1 MIDIDF
7 ILGPP
12 AHPLERNSFSE
23 SKPSVTERDVRLG
36 FINRYF
42 VQKRNE
48 LTVFV
53 EISEDS
59 YNSYGDNT
67 GIDPILWKRGTMKWR
82 IKGTPEQIAITNRDT
97 LVLVSVDFPGIQTY
111 FRDLSEYSI

>member
-1 MIDIDF
+1 MSLRNFEFNKYVAPAQYTITVPAKRDIE
-7 ILGPP
+7 LGY
-12 AHPLERNSFSE
+12 
-23 SKPSVTERDVRLG
+23 V
-36 FINRYF
+36 NRYF

-48 LTVFV
+48 LSVFV

-59 YNSYGDNT
+59 YNKYGGKG

>member
-1 MIDIDF
+1 MFIPYTYFSPEYHIVMISELDIV
-7 ILGPP
+7 LGY
-12 AHPLERNSFSE
+12 
-23 SKPSVTERDVRLG
+23 V
-36 FINRYF
+36 NRYF

-59 YNSYGDNT
+59 YNKYGGKG
-67 GIDPILWKRGTMKWR
+67 GIDPTLWKRGTMKWR